1 MAQASD
7 SAKTPAV
14 FVPNAFPADRAEGQ
28 SAGLSKLAEQE
39 GAVKAAARSPHDLVS
54 SRNLGDRLF
63 TGTTTIFAASIIATV
78 VVMVGILVIQS
89 WPAIQAFGLQ
99 FLTSTEWNTNTNE
112 FGALPAIIGTLY
124 SSLFALLLAAPV
136 GVLIAV
142 FLSEMAPAKIR
153 TIFGFLVELL
163 AAVPSIVYGLW
174 ALFVLVPLVR
184 DHLTGFLSAHFGN
197 FFLFADMSAT
207 GYGLLTAGLVLSIM
221 ILPTIA
227 AISRDVMSAVPRA
240 QREAMYALGATR
252 WETTWKVVIPYAR
265 SGIIGGI
272 ILGLGRAIG
281 ETMAAQMVIGNSQT
295 MSASLLAPMTTITAT
310 LVNQFQEAGQLGLLR
325 PSLIELALILMIITF
340 LLNGFARLLMWSVTR
355 KYAS

>member
-1 MAQASD
+1 VAQASD
-7 SAKTPAV
+7 SAKTPTV
-14 FVPNAFPADRAEGQ
+14 FVPRVYPVGSSEGQ
-28 SAGLSKLAEQE
+28 SAGLTKLAEQE
-39 GAVKAAARSPHDLVS
+39 GAIKAAAREPHVLIS
-54 SRNLGDRLF
+54 SGNLGDRLF
-63 TGTTTIFAASIIATV
+63 TGVTTVFAASILATL
-78 VVMVGILVIQS
+78 VMMVAVLAIQS
-89 WPAIQAFGLQ
+89 RESISTFGLGFITGTTWNSVTGVFGAAPAIL
-99 FLTSTEWNTNTNE
+99 
-112 FGALPAIIGTLY
+112 GTLY
-124 SSLFALLLAAPV
+124 SSLLALLLAAPV

-142 FLSEMAPAKIR
+142 FLSEMAPARIR

-184 DHLTGFLSAHFGN
+184 DHFSGFLSTHFGN
-197 FFLFADMSAT
+197 FFLFSNMSAT
-207 GYGLLTAGLVLSIM
+207 GYGLLTAALVLSIM

-252 WETTWKVVIPYAR
+252 WETTWKVVVPYAR

-295 MSASLLAPMTTITAT
+295 LSASLLAPATTITAT
-310 LVNQFQEAGQLGLLR
+310 LVNQFQDASAGLFKS
-325 PSLIELALILMIITF
+325 SLVELALILMIITV
-340 LLNGFARLLMWSVTR
+340 LLNAVARLLVWSVTR